1 MGRFG
6 SKAVSLK
13 YEVTFSIHP
22 QGGQDRKILEYV
34 RDTNQADAM
43 LGATS

>member
-22 QGGQDRKILEYV
+22 HEP
-34 RDTNQADAM
+34 TNQADAM

>member
-1 MGRFG
+1 MDTSFTIDVDGE
-6 SKAVSLK
+6 

-22 QGGQDRKILEYV
+22 HEP
-34 RDTNQADAM
+34 TNQADAM